1 MGAEGLVEG
10 MTGAF
15 QTTMTDNICLVINSD
30 ASGDGTRPALST
42 SHVSGLTDLLQAFQ
56 LEPDK
61 APCAV
66 MLSRAEASLP
76 TKPIGWFS
84 AGTDEGQV
92 RLAARLSGEK
102 PGNKDRQ
109 GR

>member
-15 QTTMTDNICLVINSD
+15 QTTTTDNICLVINSD
-30 ASGDGTRPALST
+30 VSGDGKRPALSP
-42 SHVSGLTDLLQAFQ
+42 SYVSGLTDLLQAFR

-66 MLSRAEASLP
+66 ILSCLLYTSPSPRDMRRSRMP
-76 TKPIGWFS
+76 SS
-84 AGTDEGQV
+84 A
-92 RLAARLSGEK
+92 
-102 PGNKDRQ
+102 
-109 GR
+109 

>member
-1 MGAEGLVEG
+1 VEG

-30 ASGDGTRPALST
+30 ASGEGTRPALSP
-42 SHVSGLTDLLQAFQ
+42 SYVSGLTDLLQAFR

-66 MLSRAEASLP
+66 ILSGAEASSS
-76 TKPIGWFS
+76 TKSLGWFS
-84 AGTDEGQV
+84 DGTELG
-92 RLAARLSGEK
+92 LLSL
-102 PGNKDRQ
+102 PSDSLC
-109 GR
+109 

>member
-1 MGAEGLVEG
+1 MRAEGLVEG

-30 ASGDGTRPALST
+30 ASGEGTRPALSP
-42 SHVSGLTDLLQAFQ
+42 SYVSGLTDLLKVFQ

-66 MLSRAEASLP
+66 ILSRAEASLSTMP
-76 TKPIGWFS
+76 LGWFS
-84 AGTDEGQV
+84 ASTDEGQV